1 MPSQN
6 HGEEGNNRNQETGIG
21 VLTSDY
27 WTGSLV
33 PFSPRVRICA
43 SVTVAIEIL
52 LPPFCLLPS
61 AQCPAPGA
69 QSAPFPDVVLLGR
82 RFRRTRRPVYPLP
95 RPYRA
100 HRATAQLSSAKRAW
114 LVISRLA
121 RKLASWPRTLA
132 GLLPS
137 TKQGL
142 RPVPPFQ
149 FQPFVPPGPVRP
161 FHASHPVAWSLL
173 GLALSFV
180 FTSHTCLA
188 SSFPP
193 PPPPPRPPPHPW
205 HPPSFDDVVPL
216 NAITTRR
223 PPSPPDRL
231 SNRTERT
238 SRGSA
243 CLPMLTVS

>member
-6 HGEEGNNRNQETGIG
+6 HGEERNNRNQETGIG

-100 HRATAQLSSAKRAW
+100 HRATAAPGDCPAFQREKS
-114 LVISRLA
+114 LA
-121 RKLASWPRTLA
+121 RNIPSGEEA
-132 GLLPS
+132 GEL
-137 TKQGL
+137 
-142 RPVPPFQ
+142 
-149 FQPFVPPGPVRP
+149 
-161 FHASHPVAWSLL
+161 ASHPCRAPSQHQA
-173 GLALSFV
+173 G
-180 FTSHTCLA
+180 T
-188 SSFPP
+188 
-193 PPPPPRPPPHPW
+193 PPRPPLPIPAFR
-205 HPPSFDDVVPL
+205 PPGPRSSLPRTSSRRLLAAWPGLVVRFHLSHLPRFL
-216 NAITTRR
+216 LSSSSS
-223 PPSPPDRL
+223 PSPPATA
-231 SNRTERT
+231 SPA
-238 SRGSA
+238 S
-243 CLPMLTVS
+243 PFV

>member
-1 MPSQN
+1 MSEPRRRKKQPQPRDGHWCLDERLLDRFPRPLFPSGPHLCEC
-6 HGEEGNNRNQETGIG
+6 HGRYRNPAAP
-21 VLTSDY
+21 LL
-27 WTGSLV
+27 SL
-33 PFSPRVRICA
+33 
-43 SVTVAIEIL
+43 
-52 LPPFCLLPS
+52 

-121 RKLASWPRTLA
+121 RKLASWPRTPA

-161 FHASHPVAWSLL
+161 FHAPHPVACSLL
-173 GLALSFV
+173 GLALFV

-193 PPPPPRPPPHPW
+193 PPLPARHRIPGI
-205 HPPSFDDVVPL
+205 PL
-216 NAITTRR
+216 RLTT
-223 PPSPPDRL
+223 SSL
-231 SNRTERT
+231 
-238 SRGSA
+238 
-243 CLPMLTVS
+243 

>member
-6 HGEEGNNRNQETGIG
+6 HGEERNNRNQETGIG

-149 FQPFVPPGPVRP
+149 FQPFVPRAP
-161 FHASHPVAWSLL
+161 FVPSTHLIPSL
-173 GLALSFV
+173 AR
-180 FTSHTCLA
+180 CLA
-188 SSFPP
+188 WPCRSFSPLTPASLPPFLLLPLPARHRIPGIPLRLTTSS
-193 PPPPPRPPPHPW
+193 
-205 HPPSFDDVVPL
+205 L
-216 NAITTRR
+216 
-223 PPSPPDRL
+223 
-231 SNRTERT
+231 
-238 SRGSA
+238 
-243 CLPMLTVS
+243 

>member
-6 HGEEGNNRNQETGIG
+6 HGEERNNRNQETGIG

-142 RPVPPFQ
+142 RPVPPLPIPAFR
-149 FQPFVPPGPVRP
+149 PPGPRSSLPRISSRRLVAAWPGLVVR
-161 FHASHPVAWSLL
+161 FHLSHLPRFLL
-173 GLALSFV
+173 
-180 FTSHTCLA
+180 
-188 SSFPP
+188 SS
-193 PPPPPRPPPHPW
+193 
-205 HPPSFDDVVPL
+205 SSS
-216 NAITTRR
+216 
-223 PPSPPDRL
+223 PSPPATASL
-231 SNRTERT
+231 AS
-238 SRGSA
+238 
-243 CLPMLTVS
+243 PFV